1 MQRGLLHMVVV
12 VRRRELHHIVRR
24 GGLVHVVVV
33 RRGLPVHVVVMVRR
47 GLPVHMVVMV
57 RRRRNVV
64 SGGMRLTHDSW
75 DVVCRSRLYRVNLY
89 VATK

>member
-24 GGLVHVVVV
+24 GGLVHVV

-47 GLPVHMVVMV
+47 GLPVHVVVMMRRMV
-57 RRRRNVV
+57 RRRNVV

-75 DVVCRSRLYRVNLY
+75 NVVCRSRLYRVNL
-89 VATK
+89 